1 MTKPLHLVAIV
12 AAAAT
17 ATGCAGFRQAVGVEK
32 VTPDEFRVVT
42 KAPLVIP
49 PDYALRPPRPGDP
62 RPQELRP
69 DASARA
75 AIFGQDIGRSASQG
89 EQLLVSRAG
98 ASAVDPAIRAQVDL
112 EGGDLVRKPEA
123 FADRVIGTAAPL
135 DAEAQAQEDEVIRRS
150 TGGGEVVIPRPE
162 SLRPKLPGT

>member
-17 ATGCAGFRQAVGVEK
+17 ASGCAGFRQAVGAEK

-42 KAPLVIP
+42 KAPLVVP

-69 DASARA
+69 DAAARA

-89 EQLLVSRAG
+89 ERLLVDRAG

-112 EGGDLVRKPEA
+112 EAADVVRKPEA
-123 FADRVIGTAAPL
+123 FADRVIGSAAPPTG
-135 DAEAQAQEDEVIRRS
+135 DQATQEQETIRRS
-150 TGGGEVVIPRPE
+150 TGGGTVIIPRPA
-162 SLRPKLPGT
+162 SQRPKLPGT